1 MYEEYYGFTH
11 PPFSLTPDPRFLY
24 RSDSH
29 ASALDQ
35 VWQAIRRKEGF
46 IVLAGDAG
54 TGKTTLCRT
63 ILEQFD
69 SRTITALLLDP
80 FLSLDELL
88 REVLLS
94 YGVASREAFSSGRLA
109 TATRHELSRTLH
121 DFLLSLVSINGSA
134 VLMIDEAQRLSPE
147 VLEEIRILSNLET
160 NDRKLL
166 LIVLVGQLDLLEILR
181 HPSLRQLDQR
191 ISIRCVLKPLERAG
205 VNAYIEHRLSVARAA
220 RPVTFTPEA
229 VDSIFEHSAGVP
241 RVVNLIADRALMGGA
256 EAQTDQITLPL
267 VRRAARALGLKART
281 LHSPPAAPRVEATVQ
296 SQPAEAQAPATAPTT
311 APAPSRVPRLVV
323 AAALAV
329 VAVAAGAY
337 WFFVMRPLAAME
349 SGELPAPRNLTPSSL
364 AVPLVPSLPAPE
376 TLPSLPPPIEE
387 GAFSV
392 LVGAFDSVRDVEQT
406 AKTLRERGLPVYAV
420 SLRAADAVRRRV
432 LVGRYATR
440 EEALKIR
447 TDLATD
453 FPEARIIYGWFE
465 RVP

>member
-1 MYEEYYGFTH
+1 MYEEYYGFAH

-24 RSDSH
+24 RSESH

-63 ILEQFD
+63 ILETFD
-69 SRTITALLLDP
+69 SRTMTALLLDP
-80 FLSLDELL
+80 FVSLDELL

-134 VLMIDEAQRLSPE
+134 VLMIDEAQHLSPE

-166 LIVLVGQLDLLEILR
+166 LIVLVGQPDLLELLQ
-181 HPSLRQLDQR
+181 HPSLQQLDQR
-191 ISIRCVLKPLERAG
+191 ISIRCALKPLDRAG
-205 VNAYIEHRLSVARAA
+205 VNAYISHRLTVARAA
-220 RPVTFTPEA
+220 KPVAFTAEA
-229 VDSIFEHSAGVP
+229 IDFVFELSRGVP

-256 EAQTDQITLPL
+256 EARTDRITLPM
-267 VRRAARALGLKART
+267 VRQAARALGLKPAPDSPAPAVAAEPT
-281 LHSPPAAPRVEATVQ
+281 LEREPGTE
-296 SQPAEAQAPATAPTT
+296 PAEAPGP
-311 APAPSRVPRLVV
+311 PRSRSPRLVAATTVGLLAV
-323 AAALAV
+323 AAA
-329 VAVAAGAY
+329 AY
-337 WFFVMRPLAAME
+337 WLLVMRPLAALG
-349 SGELPAPRNLTPSSL
+349 SADLPAPRNLSPSSL
-364 AVPLVPSLPAPE
+364 AAPLVPSLPAPE

-392 LVGAFDSVRDVEQT
+392 LVGTYDSIRDVEQT
-406 AKTLRERGLPVYAV
+406 AKRLRERGLPVYAV
-420 SLRAADAVRRRV
+420 SLRIDETVRRRV

-440 EEALKIR
+440 EDALKVR
-447 TDLATD
+447 TDLAGD
-453 FPEARIIYGWFE
+453 FPEGRVIYGWFE